1 MCKTYAHTAIKLF
14 LKNTEILNGNKH
26 HIHEL
31 KDERFLRCQFSPSLF
46 TDPTQCSQ
54 LHQGVSY
61 KLTSWFL
68 NAYGNMERPIVTNE
82 ILKETNIKEEKQ
94 S

>member
-31 KDERFLRCQFSPSLF
+31 KD
-46 TDPTQCSQ
+46 
-54 LHQGVSY
+54 
-61 KLTSWFL
+61 
-68 NAYGNMERPIVTNE
+68 
-82 ILKETNIKEEKQ
+82 
-94 S
+94 